1 MLRHTFDR
9 QLALVAL
16 VSVASILGT
25 ASPLLAASRTWDGG
39 GTNNNWSAP
48 GNWDG
53 DLTVPV
59 TNDSI
64 TFDGTLRLANNN
76 DLTGDAIF
84 GPITFNAGAGAFVIG
99 GNRITLGGDISDSSP
114 KLQTVNLPLVLS
126 GNRTISTDPGAS
138 LNLGGVI
145 SGTGF
150 GLTKVGDGTLTLSGA
165 NTYTGPTMIGN
176 ATRSGGTLIVAA
188 GGTLGNGASAL
199 TLGATNTPNVGNLD
213 LSAASATVGSLIVS
227 TDTSTTGFTANTITI
242 GSGKTL
248 TVSGN
253 MLVGGLTQTATGTA
267 FNPVSVLT
275 VTGSGALVAGS
286 GTGGS
291 LEVGNYKNANT
302 GGGDTI
308 ANTALDLS
316 AVSSFT
322 ANYGPTGS
330 ISFGAGTGGLGGSS
344 PFAKVTLATTNTLTA
359 GVMAIGLNNGGG
371 NASKTIVLLGQ
382 TNVINVDSLTLGA
395 GKTQPTP
402 FNETTPNPT
411 ASMQF
416 NPALTGPNTV
426 KLRGSAG
433 GTSRLGTLTIT
444 NGDLYTG
451 SSATNESGVI
461 DFTGGTVDALIDK
474 LIVGVG
480 ANNGNTA
487 ASFGVF
493 TFDAGTVD
501 VNSVQLGVED
511 RVGSVSNAAA
521 KGTINVGSGT
531 LIVGAGGIE
540 MGHKLSTVTATMSGN
555 LNINGGT
562 VTMGG
567 DIFTGGS
574 AGNVTLNS
582 GTINLQGHG
591 LGTAAGP
598 LTSIN
603 LNAGTVSN
611 VASIDATTINIATG
625 VNLTGTPTIV
635 LPNSGTL
642 TSGLTTLTVGGVSG
656 GGATPGTANLSGN
669 IIAAVGSRLTPGSS
683 SAAGTL
689 QFNNNLTITGGTG
702 TAARFKLSE
711 NAGSGNDQIA
721 VSGNLTLTGTTN
733 IEVGLLGNG
742 PQIGNTYTLFTY
754 GGTLTG
760 NQSNFNVVGPGSR
773 TTFTIIPTA
782 TTPGQINLSVG
793 GTAPFA
799 LTWTGSS
806 GNNWDL
812 NTTTNFR
819 DASQTAQKF
828 FNLDTV
834 TFDDTST
841 NSNNVQIVGQ
851 LSPGSVTVNANR
863 NYKFAGS
870 GGIAGGSLTKMG
882 NGTLIVATN
891 NTYTGATDIQA
902 GTLQVGDGGTTGSL
916 GTGPVNIGTTLAYN
930 RSDAV
935 TVNSALGGSGGVT
948 QNGTG
953 TLTLAV
959 GNNFAG
965 NLVTNAGTVRLN
977 AATSGGGGT
986 ITINPNSAVD
996 VGATLANPITL
1007 AGGTLGSFGRG
1018 TASGTNLTTG
1028 DVTVTANS
1036 TVKTGDTQVVGGG
1049 GSEVDFTGVLHGNG
1063 NIFATA
1069 DQVNPD
1075 GGAGF
1080 RLHGTDSDYTGTITV
1095 DNHVKFE
1102 LQTSQAGPF
1111 SPMGTGKIVMI
1122 AGAFD
1127 TTTNGSYSEFQV
1139 RNLSGASTVVGN
1151 DITVTGTGLADLNFP
1166 AAVTAGVTV
1175 TMGNLKIGAGQIL
1188 GVNKN
1193 NGTYVFNNVTLNGTP
1208 TIAPNTPNFGANGAA
1223 NLVLGPISQSS
1234 PSGIV
1239 IAGGGTSS
1247 VTFSANNTYTGTT
1260 TVNGGILYVNGTH
1273 NTGGAYTVNSGGTL
1287 GGTGTIGSA
1296 ITVNSGATL
1305 APGVGTT
1312 TIGTLTAP
1320 SVSLAGTLNIVL
1332 NDADP
1337 GFQDVLNVTN
1347 ALSLT
1352 NAALTFSAPNG
1363 TSQPAYVF
1371 AHYGSLTGNPFV
1383 SFTGIPDGYTI
1394 NYNYQNLKE
1403 IALVPSTIQF
1413 KLGDFNFDGHVNAAD
1428 IAAMMTALTDL
1439 KKFKANNTL
1448 TDARL
1453 LAIGDLD
1460 SSGTFDNADLQGLLN
1475 LLKSGGGSVAAVPE
1489 PATAVLAGL
1498 GMLGLVRL
1506 RRNRK

>member
-1 MLRHTFDR
+1 MSRFISARRAILLVGVAFT
-9 QLALVAL
+9 LAFA
-16 VSVASILGT
+16 APRFAT
-25 ASPLLAASRTWDGG
+25 AASRTWDGG
-39 GTNNNWSAP
+39 GSTNNWSTPA
-48 GNWDG
+48 NWDG
-53 DLTVPV
+53 NLTAPV
-59 TNDSI
+59 GNDSL

-76 DLTGDAIF
+76 DLTADAVF

-99 GNRITLGGDISDSSP
+99 GNRITLGGDVSDSSP
-114 KLQTVNLPLVLS
+114 NLQTVNLSLVLS

-176 ATRSGGTLIVAA
+176 ATRSGGTVILAA
-188 GGTLGNGASAL
+188 GGTLGSGASAL

-213 LSAASATVGSLIVS
+213 LSAASATVGSLTVS

-242 GSGKTL
+242 GNGKTL

-253 MLVGGLTQTATGTA
+253 MLVGGLTQTATGTG
-267 FNPVSVLT
+267 FNPVSILT
-275 VTGSGALVAGS
+275 VAGGGALVAGS

-316 AVSSFT
+316 AVNSFT

-344 PFAKVTLATTNTLTA
+344 PFAKVTLATSSTLTA
-359 GVMAIGLNNGGG
+359 GVMGIGLNNGGG

-474 LIVGVG
+474 MIVGVG

-511 RVGSVSNAAA
+511 RMGSVSNAAA

-555 LNINGGT
+555 LNVNGGT

-582 GTINLQGHG
+582 GTINMQGHG

-611 VASIDATTINIATG
+611 VASIAATTINIASG
-625 VNLTGTPTIV
+625 VNLTGTPNIV

-642 TSGLTTLTVGGVSG
+642 TSGLTSLTVAGVSG

-669 IIAAVGSRLTPGSS
+669 IVAAVGSRLTPGSS
-683 SAAGTL
+683 AAAGTL
-689 QFNNNLTITGGTG
+689 QFNNNLTLTGGTG

-733 IEVGLLGNG
+733 VELGLLGNG

-754 GGTLTG
+754 GGTLIG
-760 NQSNFNVVGPGSR
+760 NQSNFNVIGPGSR

-799 LTWTGSS
+799 LTWVGNS

-812 NTTTNFR
+812 NTTANFR

-841 NSNNVQIVGQ
+841 NNNDVQIVGQ

-863 NYKFAGS
+863 NYKFAGT

-891 NTYTGATDIQA
+891 NTYTGPTDIQA

-916 GTGPVNIGTTLAYN
+916 GTGSINIGTTLAFN
-930 RSDAV
+930 RSDAI
-935 TVNSALGGSGGVT
+935 TVNSALNGTGGVT
-948 QNGTG
+948 QQGTG

-959 GNNFAG
+959 GNGFAG

-977 AATSGGGGT
+977 AATSAGGGT

-1018 TASGTNLTTG
+1018 TGNGTNLTTG

-1049 GSEVDFTGVLHGNG
+1049 GSEVDFSGVLHGSG

-1102 LQTSQAGPF
+1102 LQTSQSGPF

-1139 RNLSGASTVVGN
+1139 RNLSGFSTAVGN

-1175 TMGNLKIGAGQIL
+1175 TMGNLKVGAGQIL
-1188 GVNKN
+1188 GINKN

-1208 TIAPNTPNFGANGAA
+1208 TFAPNTPNFGANGAA
-1223 NLVLGPISQSS
+1223 NLVLGPIGQST
-1234 PSGIV
+1234 PSGVI

-1260 TVNGGILYVNGTH
+1260 TVNGGVLYVNGTH
-1273 NTGGAYTVNSGGTL
+1273 TTGGAYTVNGGTL
-1287 GGTGTIGSA
+1287 GGTGTIGSP
-1296 ITVNSGATL
+1296 ITVAAGATL

-1320 SVSLAGTLNIVL
+1320 SVSLAGTLGIVI
-1332 NDADP
+1332 NDFDP
-1337 GFQDVLNVTN
+1337 AINDMLNVSG
-1347 ALSLT
+1347 ALSLS
-1352 NAALTFSAPNG
+1352 NAALNFNAPNG
-1363 TSQPAYVF
+1363 AAQPSYVI
-1371 AHYGSLTGNPFV
+1371 AKYGSLTGNPFI
-1383 SFTGIPDGYTI
+1383 SFNGIPDGYTI

-1403 IALVPSTIQF
+1403 IALVPSTVQL

-1428 IAAMMTALTDL
+1428 VTAMMAALTNL
-1439 KKFKANNTL
+1439 TAFKANNTL
-1448 TDARL
+1448 SDARVL
-1453 LAIGDLD
+1453 TIGDLD
-1460 SSGTFDNADLQGLLN
+1460 GSGTFDNADLQGLLN

-1498 GMLGLVRL
+1498 GILGLALL